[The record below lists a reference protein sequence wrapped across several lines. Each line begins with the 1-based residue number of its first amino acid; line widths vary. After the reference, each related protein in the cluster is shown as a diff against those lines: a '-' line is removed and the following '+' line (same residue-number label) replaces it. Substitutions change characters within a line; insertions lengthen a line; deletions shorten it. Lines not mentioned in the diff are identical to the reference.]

1 MAQGKRINRNHR
13 LHAAHS
19 SSTGTKNR
27 IQPTQA
33 QFPISKAQRNQN
45 TQQFPKGNVIYQFT
59 SKTNQHSL
67 FESYEH
73 RQISQ
78 SKIIQGI

>member
-33 QFPISKAQRNQN
+33 QVPISKAQRNQN
-45 TQQFPKGNVIYQFT
+45 TQ
-59 SKTNQHSL
+59 
-67 FESYEH
+67 
-73 RQISQ
+73 
-78 SKIIQGI
+78 